1 MRRRETFDPFKAIKK
16 TAQTAGKGI
25 TKTATA
31 AGAGIKKTA
40 ETAGKGITGLPGTI
54 KDKVL
59 APVWNFVMKIWN
71 SFKFYVSCACCMCIM
86 SSCFTMGIPQ
96 MLLGAMSSRRVES

>member
-31 AGAGIKKTA
+31 AGAGITKTA